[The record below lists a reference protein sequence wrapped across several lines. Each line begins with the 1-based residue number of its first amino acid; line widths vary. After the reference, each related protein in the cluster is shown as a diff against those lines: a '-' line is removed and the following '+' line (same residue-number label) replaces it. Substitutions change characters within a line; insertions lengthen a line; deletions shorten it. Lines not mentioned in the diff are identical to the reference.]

1 MWALGLWKAFQET
14 HVNLVTQD
22 SRRGEAN
29 EKSRGTLYKWFDI
42 TSSQKQ
48 LDTEPVIYLQQDK
61 KQETR
66 FIYKEL

>member
-29 EKSRGTLYKWFDI
+29 DRSGGKLRKWFDI
-42 TSSQKQ
+42 TSSQQ
-48 LDTEPVIYLQQDK
+48 LGIEPVIYLPQDK